1 MPPTERARADDPR
14 VRAAQTKRDRTRRAL
29 LDAAEATFSARGW
42 GNTRMEDV
50 AAAAG
55 VSAATAYN
63 HFPSKHALVGHIYG
77 PMVRPLL
84 VQAERDLAA
93 GRSVIDALCDQVRA
107 LSRISYRNRR
117 LTAAFWSAVQEYTIK
132 VTGPPEPGDEL
143 DPRIVAPLPDTIR
156 LLIEQGQRTGELRDF
171 PSALEVS
178 GMIINLLLL
187 RSINRAEESAEVT
200 AELLQTVMFGMLRP
214 EMLTDAGTHGRPFG
228 ATG

>member
-1 MPPTERARADDPR
+1 
-14 VRAAQTKRDRTRRAL
+14 
-29 LDAAEATFSARGW
+29 
-42 GNTRMEDV
+42 MEDV

-84 VQAERDLAA
+84 VQADRDLES
-93 GRSVIDALCDQVRA
+93 GRSVIDALSDQIRA

-117 LTAAFWSAVQEYTIK
+117 LTAAFWSAVQEYTIR
-132 VTGPPEPGDEL
+132 VAGPPEPGDEL

-156 LLIEQGQRTGELRDF
+156 FLIEQGQRTGELRDF

-187 RSINRAEESAEVT
+187 RSINRAEEPAEVT